1 MLFVDLSFFRLVA
14 HVRARV
20 ASLQTVVVLTD
31 REHMP
36 LSDLPNLLCY
46 EELLALQP
54 GATLLLYAARGRLLL
69 LGGRLVQTGCMLL
82 QNWACAATSFAQP
95 HTKPCIS
102 TNYDLAPYAMSQPIY
117 SLSTHL
123 PVPQYL
129 TSVLGIP

>member
-1 MLFVDLSFFRLVA
+1 
-14 HVRARV
+14 
-20 ASLQTVVVLTD
+20 
-31 REHMP
+31 MP

-123 PVPQYL
+123 PVPQSGCTALGYAAMLAVL
-129 TSVLGIP
+129 TWASRCLQLAPHRREVLVEPR